1 VTAASER
8 SADMD
13 PSVQDAEIPEVT
25 RLLVT
30 YNSADIL
37 SYSRLPEG
45 TLATVA
51 VDNASRDGTAE
62 QARAIGYRVIEME
75 SNAGYS
81 TAIMAGLQS
90 IQTEFALITNPDL
103 KIEPDDIRKLIAAA
117 RAYPDC
123 DVFVPRIFKPDG
135 GEFFRYETRF
145 EPRVKDRRPPVGDA
159 CVPTLSG
166 AALLV
171 RTQPFIA
178 NGGFDTKIFLYFEDD
193 ELSLRYQRNKWPM
206 IFVGSASAV
215 HVGDASSPPDAAVNR
230 IKNVSFGWSW
240 AYVMALHGI
249 GSTWLSFAG
258 ILGKFFVYAV
268 SFRGRKLRRQ
278 MGVLEGFARYLAGQ
292 PAPFFRKNRPGD

>member
-1 VTAASER
+1 MTAASDR
-8 SADMD
+8 SEEPD
-13 PSVQDAEIPEVT
+13 PVEQGAEITDVT

-37 SYSRLPEG
+37 AYSRLPKG
-45 TLATVA
+45 TIATVA

-62 QARAIGYRVIEME
+62 QARGIGYRVIELE
-75 SNAGYS
+75 SNKGYS
-81 TAIMAGLQS
+81 TAIMVGLKS
-90 IQTEFALITNPDL
+90 IGTEFALITNPDL
-103 KIEPDDIRKLIAAA
+103 KIELEDIRRLMAAA
-117 RAYPDC
+117 RTYPDC

-145 EPRVKDRRPPVGDA
+145 EPRVKDRRPPGGDA

-166 AALLV
+166 AALLI

-178 NGGFDTKIFLYFEDD
+178 HGGFDTNIFLYFEDD

-206 IFVGSASAV
+206 IFVGSAAAV

-249 GSTWLSFAG
+249 GSRWLSLFA
-258 ILGKFFVYAV
+258 ILGKLFVYAI
-268 SFRGRKLRRQ
+268 SFRSRKLRRQ
-278 MGVLEGFARYLAGQ
+278 IGILEGFVRNLAGQ
-292 PAPFFRKNRPGD
+292 PAPFFQKNRQGE

>member
-8 SADMD
+8 PAEPDG
-13 PSVQDAEIPEVT
+13 SVQGAGIAEVT

-37 SYSRLPEG
+37 SYSMLPEG
-45 TLATVA
+45 TIATVA

-62 QARAIGYRVIEME
+62 QAREIGYRVIAME

-81 TAIMAGLQS
+81 SAIMTGLKS
-90 IQTEFALITNPDL
+90 IKTEFALITNPDL
-103 KIEPDDIRKLIAAA
+103 KIEPDDIRKLVEAA

-145 EPRVKDRRPPVGDA
+145 EPRVKDRRPPEGDA

-171 RTQPFIA
+171 RTKPFIA

-193 ELSLRYQRNKWPM
+193 ELSLRYQKNNWPM
-206 IFVGSASAV
+206 IFVGSAAAV

-230 IKNVSFGWSW
+230 IKHVSFGWSW

-249 GSTWLSFAG
+249 GNRWLSLAG
-258 ILGKFFVYAV
+258 VLGKLFIYAI
-268 SFRGRKLRRQ
+268 SFRSRKLRRQ
-278 MGVLEGFARYLAGQ
+278 IGILEGFARNLAGQ
-292 PAPFFRKNRPGD
+292 PAPFFQQKGQGE